1 MAFIFKELCRPCA
14 DLLAA
19 GPPANWYTT
28 ASSVSVMLSKSKRM
42 QSSISNW
49 FNGLQVMVNKEVPTV
64 EGLLASAR
72 LSDNTALSELLNAEA
87 GLDVNRPDLI
97 NRGNAA

>member
-1 MAFIFKELCRPCA
+1 M
-14 DLLAA
+14 LAA
-19 GPPANWYTT
+19 GPPAHEYIT
-28 ASSVSVMLSKSKRM
+28 ASSVSVMHSKFKRM

-64 EGLLASAR
+64 EGLLASAT
-72 LSDNTALSELLNAEA
+72 LSDNTVLSELLNAEA

-97 NRGNAA
+97 NRGYAA

>member
-1 MAFIFKELCRPCA
+1 
-14 DLLAA
+14 
-19 GPPANWYTT
+19 
-28 ASSVSVMLSKSKRM
+28 MLSKETRKRM

-72 LSDNTALSELLNAEA
+72 MSDNTVLSELLHAEA
-87 GLDVNRPDLI
+87 GLDVNRSDLI
-97 NRGNAA
+97 NRGNAV